1 MLSETLP
8 CKRLVSS
15 SKSDQSE
22 LASAFAR
29 PPEETQEAQCDT
41 DSQIM
46 HWLKRSNCGTFR
58 VSQLSGLAAA
68 FLVAASPQPA
78 DAGAVREFEA
88 LEPELA
94 VYRQM
99 HANALAETEGA
110 RCIGG
115 DTAQPG
121 TIKACSR
128 EIEQLGAVLKSNKS
142 LLEKVAAIGAAA
154 KSEKPG
160 KKFGNRI
167 KSTVTELK
175 DGRRAL
181 AAALAARLATRG
193 IAVATK
199 GKNAQARKNCE
210 KARKLANGA
219 KDARVLEL
227 VKSCEKRLKSG

>member
-1 MLSETLP
+1 M
-8 CKRLVSS
+8 
-15 SKSDQSE
+15 
-22 LASAFAR
+22 
-29 PPEETQEAQCDT
+29 
-41 DSQIM
+41 
-46 HWLKRSNCGTFR
+46 
-58 VSQLSGLAAA
+58 SGLAAA
-68 FLVAASPQPA
+68 FLVAASPQPV
-78 DAGAVREFEA
+78 DAGAVREFES

-99 HANALAETEGA
+99 HANALAETEGTQ
-110 RCIGG
+110 CIGG
-115 DTAQPG
+115 DTAQPR

-128 EIEQLGAVLKSNKS
+128 EIEQLSAILETNKS
-142 LLEKVAAIGAAA
+142 LLERVAAVGAAA

-175 DGRRAL
+175 DGHRAL

-193 IAVATK
+193 IALATK
-199 GKNAQARKNCE
+199 GKNDQARQNCE

-227 VKSCEKRLKSG
+227 VKSCENRLTPG